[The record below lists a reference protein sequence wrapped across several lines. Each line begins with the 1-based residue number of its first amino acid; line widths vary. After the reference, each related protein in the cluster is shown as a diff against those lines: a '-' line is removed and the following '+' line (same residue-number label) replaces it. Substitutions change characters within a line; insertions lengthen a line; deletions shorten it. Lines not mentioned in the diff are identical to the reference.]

1 MGPGPQRLCSACVAW
16 AERLVRGSAT
26 FSLATVS
33 TLEAKHGGGCRR
45 TGTVTAAPSFRWV
58 LR

>member
-45 TGTVTAAPSFRWV
+45 TGAVTTADDSWII